1 MLARPSKLRP
11 PGSEPTR
18 GADRSTLSVLE
29 IGLTGGI
36 GSGKSTVA
44 AMLVE
49 RGATLLDADA
59 IVRELQFPGM
69 PVFVAMAERWGDR
82 ILDDAGGLDR
92 QVVADIVFADP
103 DELAALNGIVHPA
116 VGDEMTRRRRELA
129 ATDATVI
136 LDIPLLVESGHSGL
150 AGVIVVD
157 VDPDV
162 AVERLVSGRG
172 FTAVDARNRISRQ
185 ASRTER
191 LDRVDLVVDNSGTL
205 DDLVHQVDL
214 AWEWIATL
222 QRPEPGAE
230 VRRIGS
236 RAEDG

>member
-1 MLARPSKLRP
+1 MLEL
-11 PGSEPTR
+11 
-18 GADRSTLSVLE
+18 
-29 IGLTGGI
+29 GLTGGI

-59 IVRELQFPGM
+59 IVRELQLPGM
-69 PVFVAMAERWGDR
+69 PVLLAMAERWGDQ

-92 QVVADIVFADP
+92 QAVADIVFADP

-116 VGDEMTRRRRELA
+116 VGDEMTRRRAELA

-136 LDIPLLVESGHSGL
+136 LDIPLLVESGHRGL

-185 ASRTER
+185 ASRSER
-191 LDRVDLVVDNSGTL
+191 LELADLVVDNSGTL
-205 DDLVHQVDL
+205 QDLADQVDL

-222 QRPEPGAE
+222 ERPEPGAE

-236 RAEDG
+236 RAGDG

>member
-1 MLARPSKLRP
+1 M
-11 PGSEPTR
+11 
-18 GADRSTLSVLE
+18 LE

-49 RGATLLDADA
+49 RGAILLDADA
-59 IVRELQFPGM
+59 MVRELQMEGM
-69 PVFVAMAERWGDR
+69 PVLAAMVQRWGDR
-82 ILDDAGGLDR
+82 ILDATGGLDR
-92 QVVADIVFADP
+92 QAVADIVFADP
-103 DELAALNGIVHPA
+103 DELTALNLIVHPA
-116 VGDEMTRRRRELA
+116 VGDEMTRRRAELSG
-129 ATDATVI
+129 TDATVI
-136 LDIPLLVESGHSGL
+136 LDIPLLVESGHKGL
-150 AGVIVVD
+150 AGIVVVN
-157 VDPDV
+157 VDPEV

-172 FTAVDARNRISRQ
+172 FTATDARNRISRQ
-185 ASRTER
+185 ASRSQRLER
-191 LDRVDLVVDNSGTL
+191 ADLVVDNSGTL

-236 RAEDG
+236 RAEDA